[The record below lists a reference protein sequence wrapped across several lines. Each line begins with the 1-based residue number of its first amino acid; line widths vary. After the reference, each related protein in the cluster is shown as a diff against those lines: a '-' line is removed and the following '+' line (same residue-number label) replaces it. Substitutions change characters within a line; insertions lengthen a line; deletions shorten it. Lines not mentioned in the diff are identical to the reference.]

1 MARSKKKGGR
11 SGGSV
16 TAIADAPRK
25 MSQGD
30 YPLLQHAIDLLLKH
44 VAKVRK
50 GLRDLSIPTAQIDSL
65 KTLADEAQSLLRRA
79 QGDSEHEPT
88 KTFSLPANVSA
99 AVRVG
104 VYLHLALL
112 EKIQAQQEKQ
122 MVAHPDD
129 TADVIRS
136 LEKLADRL
144 SDQLSLF
151 ETSGVNQVTLKV
163 TRPEPEPAA
172 PAKPDDGQGDLGVGD
187 GVKEPGA
194 LDEE

>member
-1 MARSKKKGGR
+1 MARNTKKGGR

-16 TAIADAPRK
+16 TAITDAPRK
-25 MSQGD
+25 MNSAD

-65 KTLADEAQSLLRRA
+65 KTLADEAQTLLRRA
-79 QGDSEHEPT
+79 QGDAEREAT

-104 VYLHLALL
+104 VYLHLVLL
-112 EKIQAQQEKQ
+112 EKLRSQQEKQ
-122 MVAHPDD
+122 MVADPHD

-136 LEKLADRL
+136 LENLAERL

-151 ETSGVNQVTLKV
+151 ETSGVNQVTLAVK
-163 TRPEPEPAA
+163 RPEPEEPAPKTD
-172 PAKPDDGQGDLGVGD
+172 PAQTDLGVGAGED
-187 GVKEPGA
+187 
-194 LDEE
+194 DEE

>member
-1 MARSKKKGGR
+1 MARTKKKGGR

-16 TAIADAPRK
+16 TSITDAPRK
-25 MSQGD
+25 MNSAD

-65 KTLADEAQSLLRRA
+65 KTLADEAQNLLRRA
-79 QGDSEHEPT
+79 QGDADREAT
-88 KTFSLPANVSA
+88 KTFTLPANVSA

-104 VYLHLALL
+104 VYLHIALL

-122 MVAHPDD
+122 MVADPHD
-129 TADVIRS
+129 TADVLRS
-136 LEKLADRL
+136 LEKLAERL

-151 ETSGVNQVTLKV
+151 ETSGVNQVTLTV
-163 TRPEPEPAA
+163 ARPEPEPAA
-172 PAKPDDGQGDLGVGD
+172 PAKDPDQTDLGVGA
-187 GVKEPGA
+187 GEGGE
-194 LDEE
+194 DEE